1 MPAMFGCTIASV
13 VIRELIGI
21 QVIKRKD
28 NGRNDRSV
36 LQKYR

>member
-1 MPAMFGCTIASV
+1 V